1 MWNTLDGVTLGVS
14 VNDAWRT
21 AFAGARVGLLALQG
35 VRNPGSHPGLEQHAR
50 EIEARL
56 RVAFAGAD
64 RAALANLPASQAYQR
79 HYKAFGQTYHVLRQ
93 LESVV
98 IKGRPLASPSALVLA
113 MFVAELESLL
123 LTAGHDLDRVE
134 LPLLLDCSSDGD
146 AFTGL
151 GGREHAPR
159 PGDMLMRDQS
169 GIISAVIYGPD
180 QRTQLRPETRRV
192 LYTVYAPAEITD
204 AAVYAHLEQLAAN
217 VRLMAPEAQ
226 TMAQLLVG

>member
-1 MWNTLDGVTLGVS
+1 MSLDVKVS
-14 VNDAWRT
+14 DAWRT
-21 AFAGARVGLLALQG
+21 GFPGARVGLLGLDG
-35 VRNPGSHPGLEQHAR
+35 VSNPTSHSGLEQHAR

-56 RVAFAGAD
+56 RVQFAGAD
-64 RAALANLPASQAYQR
+64 RATLGNVPAVLAYQR
-79 HYKAFGQTYHVLRQ
+79 HYRAFGQTYHVLRQ

-98 IKGRPLASPSALVLA
+98 IKGRSLASPTALVLA
-113 MFVAELESLL
+113 MFAAELESML

-134 LPLLLDCSSDGD
+134 LPLVLDCSSDGD

-192 LYTVYAPAEITD
+192 LYSVYAPAEIAD
-204 AAVYAHLEQLAAN
+204 EAVNAHLEQLAAN
-217 VRLMAPEAQ
+217 VRLVVPDARVTAR
-226 TMAQLLVG
+226 LLIG

>member
-1 MWNTLDGVTLGVS
+1 VTLDVS
-14 VNDAWRT
+14 VSDAWRT
-21 AFAGARVGLLALQG
+21 AFPGARVGLLALDG
-35 VRNPGSHPGLEQHAR
+35 VRNPSSHSGLEQHVRA
-50 EIEARL
+50 IEMRL
-56 RVAFAGAD
+56 RAQFAGAD
-64 RAALANLPASQAYQR
+64 RATLGNLPAVHAYQR

-113 MFVAELESLL
+113 MFAAELESML
-123 LTAGHDLDRVE
+123 LTAGHDLDRVDV
-134 LPLLLDCSSDGD
+134 PLVLDCSVDGD

-151 GGREHAPR
+151 GGRGHALR

-192 LYTVYAPAEITD
+192 LYSVYAPAEIVD
-204 AAVYAHLEQLAAN
+204 NDVHAHLEQLAAN
-217 VRLMAPEAQ
+217 VRVMVPDVR
-226 TMAQLLVG
+226 TIAQLLVG